1 MSATKVTGLSLSR
14 IRGGS
19 PNSHA
24 LNSYPIASGAT
35 AMYTG
40 TPVRLSAGTL
50 TPCVTTTEVPVGTF
64 QGCSYVQD
72 GTPTFKPYY
81 SGVSASD
88 IVGLVN
94 DNPNQTYII
103 STNVSVAAGI
113 LGRNVDAS
121 AIAAGSAFTG
131 RSSIV
136 ATTSAGGTGKA
147 TTGLFRV
154 IGLVDE
160 PSNEYGDAYTKLEVV
175 FNYDAADY
183 QNAAVSAFVTTTN

>member
-1 MSATKVTGLSLSR
+1 MSATKVTGLQPSR
-14 IRGGS
+14 VRGAA
-19 PNSHA
+19 PNSNG
-24 LNSYPIASGAT
+24 LNEYPIASGAT

-40 TPVRLSAGTL
+40 TPVRIASGTL

-64 QGCSYVQD
+64 QGCRYVED
-72 GTPTFKPYY
+72 GEQKFKNYY

-103 STNVSVAAGI
+103 STDVTIAAGI
-113 LGRNVDAS
+113 VGRNVDAS
-121 AIAAGSAFTG
+121 AIAAGSTFTG
-131 RSSIV
+131 QSSIV

-154 IGLVDE
+154 IGIVDE
-160 PSNEYGDAYTKLEVV
+160 PGNAAGDAFTKLEVA
-175 FNYDAADY
+175 FNYDATDY
-183 QNAAVSAFVTTTN
+183 QNVVTSAVVTTTN